1 MVLIFP
7 ERRRKGANISQVMA
21 VPGSLDEFLR
31 SAGDKLGVIA
41 RKAFTENGAL
51 LDDVGLIR
59 DDEKV
64 YISAGEPFWKADS
77 TYLLRGFHLIFTVSF
92 L

>member
-1 MVLIFP
+1 MVSFSALHE
-7 ERRRKGANISQVMA
+7 ERLLMCFQVIA
-21 VPGSLDEFLR
+21 VPSSLEEFLR
-31 SAGDKLGVIA
+31 AAGDKLGVIA

-64 YISAGEPFWKADS
+64 FISSGEPFWKADS
-77 TYLLRGFHLIFTVSF
+77 KQNPARV
-92 L
+92 